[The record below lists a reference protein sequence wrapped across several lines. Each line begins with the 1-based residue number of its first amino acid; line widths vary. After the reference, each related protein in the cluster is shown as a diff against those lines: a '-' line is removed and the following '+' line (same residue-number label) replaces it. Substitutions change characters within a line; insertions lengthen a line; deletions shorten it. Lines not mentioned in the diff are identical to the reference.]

1 MINRLLEKLAHW
13 YYLNYIKP
21 LVDADLKA
29 RLAQDAM
36 PRKRWVGEP

>member
-1 MINRLLEKLAHW
+1 MINRLLGKLARW

-29 RLAQDAM
+29 MAAKDAM
-36 PRKRWVGEP
+36 PRKRWVGE